1 MLLLLRGKCL
11 ASGLDGME
19 LEQSCASAAQR
30 WTDIDAMDHE
40 DPMACTEY
48 VHDIVRHLL
57 EAEVKSAHAADAVS
71 KLSTAKLIL

>member
-1 MLLLLRGKCL
+1 
-11 ASGLDGME
+11 ME
-19 LEQSCASAAQR
+19 LEQSPASSGQY

-57 EAEVKSAHAADAVS
+57 EAEVC
-71 KLSTAKLIL
+71 TALLRGDSRLHQCK